1 MDITSIKINGLSI
14 EEFLSIPITREVL
27 MSNGKTVT
35 IVGYGMP
42 DESVTHADTIKSA
55 IKSFLNEDMVHTGK
69 REDKVT
75 HRYVRKIFTR
85 YWRATVS
92 QEIQAVI
99 TQKDL
104 ESTLKCYL
112 LYNGTYAS
120 CSNHLYW
127 TGIQVKSRLERAAM
141 LELARKYVQQN
152 GVAFHSYRRK
162 KTA

>member
-55 IKSFLNEDMVHTGK
+55 IESFLSENTVQTGK

-75 HRYVRKIFTR
+75 HRYMRKIFTR
-85 YWRATVS
+85 YWRAIVS
-92 QEIQAVI
+92 QETQAAI
-99 TQKDL
+99 TQQKL
-104 ESTLKCYL
+104 ESTLKRYL
-112 LYNGTYAS
+112 LCNKMYAS
-120 CSNHLYW
+120 FSNHLYW
-127 TGIQVKSRLERAAM
+127 TGIQVTSRLERASRR
-141 LELARKYVQQN
+141 ELARKYVQQN
-152 GVAFHSYRRK
+152 GASSHPCRGKRI
-162 KTA
+162 A